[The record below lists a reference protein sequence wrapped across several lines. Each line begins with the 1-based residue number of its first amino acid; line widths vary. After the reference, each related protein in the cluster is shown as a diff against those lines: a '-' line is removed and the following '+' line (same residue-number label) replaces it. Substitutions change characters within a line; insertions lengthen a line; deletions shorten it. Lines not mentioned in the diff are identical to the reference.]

1 MKTAIVSTLLVS
13 ALAHATPA
21 DLFILIDTSGSM
33 ARPLGTGAAKLTL
46 AKQTARDVITAV
58 QNEHRV
64 GLARYAQLERVL
76 PGGEGKRAVLGE
88 DPLQC
93 DRGSNLLAGM
103 DVAGANEALRWLDG
117 VEALGNPELLPMG
130 DSPLVRG
137 VEVAV
142 QYIRNKRRADPLR
155 HCVNAVL
162 IVITDGL
169 DTCVGGS
176 ELRGTLAE
184 LATKAS
190 REDIRTL
197 VLTYTPDAE
206 AAKAVARI
214 GNPDGVP
221 FTDAAQ
227 LVAAAR
233 NLTGR
238 LAPEAC
244 LASGVE
250 PSKLGMPPMEA
261 DAGVTCT
268 PPPSTGCGCGSTT
281 ELSGV
286 IALAAVLV
294 VASSRRKRWLL
305 VSVFALG
312 LGCAQTKPTCPSD
325 AGTPPPTLKEPAA
338 VRDEA
343 LAKVPLLV
351 AGAEAVRRD
360 VFDPLLVPEKAFAKV
375 NDEEGCLAL
384 VRGIGFEPYVGVQRG
399 VAGCLATRR
408 CNSFDK
414 ALLLKACLD
423 AKGVSSELQ
432 VCNDTPASMRAL
444 LLAEA
449 KKPLVAPDLSAA
461 TAKEREVALQLL
473 GDPAIVARLDTAT
486 AGRDEA
492 VKQFFATA
500 IAGDV
505 STLLPLANLDATA
518 TDTEATA
525 RANVGL
531 ERYGFVKVGT
541 RHLDPTL
548 MGSAVELGMCADGPF
563 VAATEAA
570 TLKAE
575 VVLQY
580 VGGGGAWKRPE
591 LIAAELNVKPYEV
604 FGQHL
609 TMAIAEANVSTLG
622 FAVPA
627 VSTTGCL
634 RAFLEV
640 GATKVRGEPFHIGPL
655 DSMSCPAT
663 SLSVDEPG
671 RRLSKVTLRLT
682 TVIANKQTVIDRV
695 LVDRYG
701 YAASETAAEATGPMS
716 SDGTARRLLPM
727 RADVLLLSGLLSPVA
742 LRDVAA
748 REAIV
753 RRAEFEAQLA
763 QLAGMPA
770 AVPPP
775 GPPSA
780 LPYAII
786 GAVTHFSPPEL
797 GAGLALV
804 VERPWL
810 LSQVRRRGFG
820 VSGAALDIVD
830 QTIVDVLDAPL
841 LVVRAD
847 NTTAPD
853 TRLKAQVAMAALV
866 TEAETVAARINGLDG
881 VVSAATMLRDPALAG
896 KWAAMDPQNLNHSIF
911 PDAVV
916 EAASFYS
923 GQVVVATPG
932 AVKSGDA
939 DPIIAWWRFD
949 KRTGQ
954 GLGELRFEGTF
965 YGGVP
970 GMLATAKLLVD
981 LDKCLY
987 AGASAA
993 LMGGEEC
1000 DLRPCF
1006 KAAFEYYKQALAIE
1020 FAGGALVAYAGY
1032 AHWSHSL
1039 VEVMEY
1045 SWEVFGEAVR
1055 AWLHGGKVITCG

>member
-1 MKTAIVSTLLVS
+1 MKTAILSTLLLS

-33 ARPLGTGAAKLTL
+33 ARPLGTGDARLTL
-46 AKQTARDVITAV
+46 AKQTARDIIAAV
-58 QNEHRV
+58 QNDHRV

-93 DRGSNLLAGM
+93 DHGSNLLAGM

-117 VEALGNPELLPMG
+117 VEALGNPELVPMG

-176 ELRGTLAE
+176 ELRGTLAD

-197 VLTYTPDAE
+197 VLSYTPDAE
-206 AAKAVARI
+206 AAKAVAKI
-214 GNPDGVP
+214 GNADGVP
-221 FTDAAQ
+221 FTDSAQ
-227 LVAAAR
+227 LLAAVR
-233 NLTGR
+233 NITGR

-250 PSKLGMPPMEA
+250 PSKLGIVPTEA

-268 PPPSTGCGCGSTT
+268 PAAPTGCGCGSTET
-281 ELSGV
+281 SGI
-286 IALAAVLV
+286 IALTAVLV
-294 VASSRRKRWLL
+294 VASARRRRWLL

-312 LGCAQTKPTCPSD
+312 LGCAQTKPTCTTD
-325 AGTPPPTLKEPAA
+325 AGTPVATLKEPAA

-343 LAKVPLLV
+343 LARVPLLV

-375 NDEEGCLAL
+375 SDTDGCLAL

-399 VAGCLATRR
+399 AAGCLSTRR

-414 ALLLKACLD
+414 ALLFKACLD
-423 AKGVSSELQ
+423 AKGVSAELQ
-432 VCNDTPASMRAL
+432 VCNDTPPSMRAL

-449 KKPLVAPDLSAA
+449 KKPLVLPDLSAA
-461 TAKEREVALQLL
+461 TAKEREVALQLF

-492 VKQFFATA
+492 VKQFFSTA

-541 RHLDPTL
+541 RNLDPTL
-548 MGSAVELGMCADGPF
+548 AGSAVELGSCADGPF
-563 VAATEAA
+563 VPATEAI

-575 VVLQY
+575 VVLHY
-580 VGGGGAWKRPE
+580 VGGAGAWKRPE
-591 LIAAELNVKPYEV
+591 LIAATLSVKPYEV

-609 TMAIAEANVSTLG
+609 TMALAEANVSTLG

-640 GATKVRGEPFHIGPL
+640 GSTKVRGEPFHIGPQ
-655 DSMSCPAT
+655 DSTSCPAT
-663 SLSVDEPG
+663 SLSPDEPG

-682 TVIANKQTVIDRV
+682 TNIANTETVIDRV

-701 YAASETAAEATGPMS
+701 YAASETAAEATGPMY

-727 RADVLLLSGLLSPVA
+727 RADILLLSGLPSPGA

-748 REAIV
+748 REAIL
-753 RRAEFEAQLA
+753 RRADFEAQLA

-780 LPYAII
+780 LPFAIL

-797 GAGLALV
+797 GTGLALV
-804 VERPWL
+804 VERPWM

-820 VSGAALDIVD
+820 VSGAALDLVD

-847 NTTAPD
+847 NTTAPSA
-853 TRLKAQVAMAALV
+853 RLRAQVAMAALV

-881 VVSAATMLRDPALAG
+881 VVSAATMLRDPSLAG
-896 KWAAMDPQNLNHSIF
+896 RWAAMDPQNLDHSLF

-916 EAASFYS
+916 EAASAYS

-932 AVKSGDA
+932 AVKSDAA

-1006 KAAFEYYKQALAIE
+1006 KAAFDYYKQALATE

-1055 AWLHGGKVITCG
+1055 AWLHGREAVTCG

>member
-1 MKTAIVSTLLVS
+1 MKTAILSTLLTS

-33 ARPLGTGAAKLTL
+33 ARPLGTGEARLVL
-46 AKQTARDVITAV
+46 AKQTARDVIAAV
-58 QNEHRV
+58 QNDHRV

-93 DRGSNLLAGM
+93 DHGSNLLAGM
-103 DVAGANEALRWLDG
+103 DVAGATEALRWLDG
-117 VEALGNPELLPMG
+117 VEALGNPELVPMG

-176 ELRGTLAE
+176 ELRGTLAD

-190 REDIRTL
+190 REDIRAL

-206 AAKAVARI
+206 AAKAVAKL

-227 LVAAAR
+227 LIAAAR
-233 NLTGR
+233 SITGR

-250 PSKLGMPPMEA
+250 PSKLGLVATEP
-261 DAGVTCT
+261 DAGTTCVPT
-268 PPPSTGCGCGSTT
+268 PATGCGCGST

-286 IALAAVLV
+286 IGLAAVLLV
-294 VASSRRKRWLL
+294 VSSRRRRLVL
-305 VSVFALG
+305 VSGLALT
-312 LGCAQTKPTCPSD
+312 LGCAQTKPTCTVD
-325 AGTPPPTLKEPAA
+325 AGTPTTTLKEPAA
-338 VRDEA
+338 VRDA
-343 LAKVPLLV
+343 SLARVPIQV
-351 AGAEAVRRD
+351 AGAEAVRHD
-360 VFDPLLVPEKAFAKV
+360 VFEPLLVPGKAFAKV
-375 NDEEGCLAL
+375 SDTDGCLAL

-399 VAGCLATRR
+399 AAGCLATRR

-414 ALLLKACLD
+414 ALLFKACLD

-449 KKPLVAPDLSAA
+449 KKPLVLPDLSAA

-473 GDPAIVARLDTAT
+473 GDPAVVARLDAAT
-486 AGRDEA
+486 AGRDQA
-492 VKQFFATA
+492 VKQFFSSA

-505 STLLPLANLDATA
+505 STLLPLANLDAAA

-525 RANVGL
+525 RVNAGL
-531 ERYGFVKVGT
+531 ERYGFVQVGT
-541 RHLDPTL
+541 RAIDPTL
-548 MGSAVELGMCADGPF
+548 AGSAVELGTCADGAF
-563 VAATEAA
+563 VPATEAA

-591 LIAAELNVKPYEV
+591 LIAAALTVKPYEV

-609 TMAIAEANVSTLG
+609 TLGLAEANVTSLG

-640 GATKVRGEPFHIGPL
+640 GSTKVRGEPFHIGPQ
-655 DSMSCPAT
+655 DSSSCPAT

-682 TVIANKQTVIDRV
+682 TVVANKQTVIDRV

-701 YAASETAAEATGPMS
+701 YAASETAAEVTGPMY
-716 SDGTARRLLPM
+716 SDATARRMLPM
-727 RADVLLLSGLLSPVA
+727 RADILLLSGVLSPAA
-742 LRDVAA
+742 LLDVAA
-748 REAIV
+748 RELTV
-753 RRAEFEAQLA
+753 RRADFEAQLA
-763 QLAGMPA
+763 QFAGMPA

-775 GPPSA
+775 GPPAA
-780 LPYAII
+780 LPYAIL
-786 GAVTHFSPPEL
+786 GAVTHFSAPEL
-797 GAGLALV
+797 APGLVLV
-804 VERPWL
+804 VERPWM

-820 VSGAALDIVD
+820 VSGAALDIID

-847 NTTAPD
+847 NTTAAE
-853 TRLKAQVAMAALV
+853 TRLRAQVAMAALV
-866 TEAETVAARINGLDG
+866 TEAETVAARMGGLDG
-881 VVSAATMLRDPALAG
+881 VVSAATMLRDPSLAG
-896 KWAAMDPQNLNHSIF
+896 KWAAMDPQNLDHSLF

-916 EAASFYS
+916 EAASNFS

-932 AVKSGDA
+932 AVKSDAA

-970 GMLATAKLLVD
+970 GTLATAKLLVD

-1006 KAAFEYYKQALAIE
+1006 KAAFEYYKEALALE
-1020 FAGGALVAYAGY
+1020 FAGSAVVAYGGY
-1032 AHWSHSL
+1032 AGWSHSL
-1039 VEVMEY
+1039 VEVSEY
-1045 SWEVFGEAVR
+1045 TWEVFGEAVR
-1055 AWLHGGKVITCG
+1055 AWLHGREAVTCG